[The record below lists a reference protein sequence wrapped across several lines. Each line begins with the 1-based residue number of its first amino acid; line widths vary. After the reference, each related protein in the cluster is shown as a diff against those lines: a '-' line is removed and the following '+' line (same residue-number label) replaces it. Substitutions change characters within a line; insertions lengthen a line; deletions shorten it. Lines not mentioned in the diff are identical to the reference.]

1 MMNETDNNQ
10 YEIIALKKNMKSN
23 MNYQEKV
30 KYGLEN
36 NLKEKKELQN
46 KLVAYMDK
54 CFNVHD
60 LQDICR
66 TFA

>member
-60 LQDICR
+60 L
-66 TFA
+66 

>member
-30 KYGLEN
+30 KYGLEK

-60 LQDICR
+60 L
-66 TFA
+66 